1 VGRPSAKERRPY
13 NSDAI
18 LDVAVRVFLERG
30 YDGASL
36 DDVARAAGITKA
48 SVYYH
53 VSSKEE
59 LLERGVGRA
68 FDALYAVL
76 QEPRVRTGPP
86 IERLKH
92 IVKRTI
98 DITVTMLPEV
108 ALLLRVR
115 GNTRA
120 EKRIL
125 ERRREFDHLIARF
138 VARAQRAGELR
149 RDLDARLATRL
160 VFGMLNSIAEWYR
173 PEGRLDA
180 KGIAEAVF
188 RIAFEGVE
196 AGRLRASCKST
207 ERLITIDRRRGDK

>member
-1 VGRPSAKERRPY
+1 
-13 NSDAI
+13 

-53 VSSKEE
+53 VSSKEQ

-76 QEPRVRTGPP
+76 QEPTARRGPWL
-86 IERLKH
+86 ERLQH
-92 IVKRTI
+92 IMMRTI
-98 DITVTMLPEV
+98 EITVAMRPEV

-120 EKRIL
+120 ERRIVQ
-125 ERRREFDHLIARF
+125 RRREFDHRVARF
-138 VARAQRAGELR
+138 FAGAQRAHAIR
-149 RDLDARLATRL
+149 DDLDARLATRL
-160 VFGMLNSIAEWYR
+160 LFGMLNSVSEWYR
-173 PEGRLDA
+173 PEGALDA
-180 KGIAEAVF
+180 AGIAREVF
-188 RIAFEGVE
+188 RIVFEGVE
-196 AGRLRASCKST
+196 TGARARLENLPK
-207 ERLITIDRRRGDK
+207 G